1 MNDAT
6 PPLPRRVDCGGHSV
20 ELKAMAAGDEAAVLT
35 FAQALAPHDLLFLRR
50 DISQPKVVEAWVRSI
65 EAGDIVT
72 VLAWSGERVVGCAAV
87 VRDPLSWSPHVAEL
101 RVVIAESMRGKG
113 LGHLLTQEAFS
124 QGLQAGAE
132 KLTAQMTL
140 DQKGA
145 QAVFE
150 GLGFSVEALLR
161 DQVRDRDGRKHD
173 VLILSHDVARV
184 SDRHAAYGLSEA
196 F

>member
-1 MNDAT
+1 MNDTSPTLARSVDAGGQ
-6 PPLPRRVDCGGHSV
+6 PL
-20 ELKAMAAGDEAAVLT
+20 ELKAMAAGDEAAVLA
-35 FAQALAPHDLLFLRR
+35 FARALAPHDLLFLRR

-72 VLAWSGERVVGCAAV
+72 VLAFEGERVVGCAAV

-124 QGLQAGAE
+124 QALKAGAE

-145 QAVFE
+145 QSVFE

-161 DQVRDRDGRKHD
+161 DHVRDREGRKHD